1 MVLPE
6 EYHEMLSGLP
16 EAVRDSLPEEVAA
29 FDAETASAAWQ
40 SLSSP
45 RALLTYVFQRIRA
58 GWQGYLRLFLQ
69 LCGVLLLRGVMNGV
83 SSYIK
88 GAALSS
94 GVQLIC
100 RVALFGI
107 IIDQAMSLLTGVVA
121 FFEDLTHLTSGYIP
135 LMGTMYAM
143 GGNVGAAAVNHGHM
157 ILSMSLIQWLGG
169 VTIVPLFSL
178 CLAFTLP
185 GAFGPSVAGRMA
197 VITGKLKKWYTTALS
212 LTMLLLSASLGAQTT
227 LAARADSLRFR
238 TVRFAVSSSIPIV
251 GGGVAEALRTA
262 AGGVSWLRGVVGVGG
277 VILLL
282 WLLLPQLI
290 HLLLTRTVYGLAG
303 DVAAWLGCEGE
314 GRLLGEIA
322 GLFGYLLA
330 VVALSVTTFLL
341 SLLLLLKCGAA
352 FGG

>member
-1 MVLPE
+1 
-6 EYHEMLSGLP
+6 
-16 EAVRDSLPEEVAA
+16 
-29 FDAETASAAWQ
+29 
-40 SLSSP
+40 
-45 RALLTYVFQRIRA
+45 
-58 GWQGYLRLFLQ
+58 
-69 LCGVLLLRGVMNGV
+69 
-83 SSYIK
+83 
-88 GAALSS
+88 
-94 GVQLIC
+94 
-100 RVALFGI
+100 
-107 IIDQAMSLLTGVVA
+107 
-121 FFEDLTHLTSGYIP
+121 
-135 LMGTMYAM
+135 
-143 GGNVGAAAVNHGHM
+143 
-157 ILSMSLIQWLGG
+157 
-169 VTIVPLFSL
+169 
-178 CLAFTLP
+178 
-185 GAFGPSVAGRMA
+185 
-197 VITGKLKKWYTTALS
+197 
-212 LTMLLLSASLGAQTT
+212 MLLLSASLGAQTT